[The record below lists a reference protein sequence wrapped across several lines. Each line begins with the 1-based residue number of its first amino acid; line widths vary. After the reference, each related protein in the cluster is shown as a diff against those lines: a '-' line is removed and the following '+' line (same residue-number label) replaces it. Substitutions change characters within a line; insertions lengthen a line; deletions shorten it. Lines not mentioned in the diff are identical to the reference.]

1 MIYWVHELAHGPNW
15 KLAADTQGYAVTQFG
30 SAHFKV
36 KLINSS
42 VYSCQHPAG
51 GNCRRF
57 PMPLPQ
63 SLRIVTQV
71 TKREGEIH

>member
-42 VYSCQHPAG
+42 VYMVV
-51 GNCRRF
+51 RT
-57 PMPLPQ
+57 
-63 SLRIVTQV
+63 LR
-71 TKREGEIH
+71 GEIVADSQCLCLSLYG